1 MKNDQPANTLRL
13 GGLVKDYKRSAANF
27 AKVVIVSLISAA
39 IAALFFAGS
48 VSNAMSGNVAGTI
61 GLSIFG
67 LLFLLPGF
75 LGTFML
81 LRGRGA
87 SLSLYENGLI
97 YRRGGKEFSTAW
109 DEIDSYIQETAC
121 RITRK
126 DGEVIEFGLNIKDA
140 NEVAQKIQGETLRIM
155 LPQVKTALDNG
166 SSVQFKGLKPAE
178 KAPLGKALDNFM
190 RAHSGFT
197 VDARGITENDEGKRI
212 EWSDITDY
220 GIGTEQMGSA
230 GRSSNKI
237 DVFFVQDANSI
248 FRTRYGLLGNAHV
261 LLALCDEMAAYHR
274 DKAVASGV

>member
-1 MKNDQPANTLRL
+1 MNNDLPTNTLRL
-13 GGLVKDYKRSAANF
+13 GRLVKDYKRSAANV

-39 IAALFFAGS
+39 VAALFFAGS
-48 VSNAMSGNVAGTI
+48 VSNAMSGNIAGTI

-67 LLFLLPGF
+67 LLFLLPGL
-75 LGTFML
+75 LGAYML

-87 SLSLYENGLI
+87 SLSLFENGLI
-97 YRRGGKEFSTAW
+97 YRRGGKELSTAW

-121 RITRK
+121 RITK
-126 DGEVIEFGLNIKDA
+126 KNGEVIEFGLNIKDA
-140 NEVAQKIQGETLRIM
+140 NEVAQKIQDETLKIM
-155 LPQVKTALDNG
+155 LPQVTTAIRNG

-212 EWSDITDY
+212 EWSDVTDC

-230 GRSSNKI
+230 SRSRNMI

-248 FRTRYGLLGNAHV
+248 FRTRYGLLENAHV
-261 LLALCDEMAAYHR
+261 LLALCGEMAAC
-274 DKAVASGV
+274 KPG